1 MTACIGQ
8 QRKGLIVKIERRI
21 EDRTVLIHG
30 RADGAVAPRKSFA
43 QKTEGMLLGFPP
55 GAIPSEPP
63 SFVVAEGLP
72 SCDARPP
79 RQNHWP
85 PVKINPL
92 VIAATHMIGTHAP
105 PERQRRPEQPIAQ
118 ALHLNG
124 KRGGQSHRVAHR
136 SANVPCK
143 RMFRGN
149 CQLRPSAN
157 RTAAAAG
164 QIATAVANRVGRHDG
179 IATAPLSLLGM
190 LRRSQNHLLVG
201 RSQHRINDG
210 SATMAVA

>member
-1 MTACIGQ
+1 MPSLCANRSRKKLRACW
-8 QRKGLIVKIERRI
+8 
-21 EDRTVLIHG
+21 
-30 RADGAVAPRKSFA
+30 
-43 QKTEGMLLGFPP
+43 LGFPP
-55 GAIPSEPP
+55 GAVPSEPP

-157 RTAAAAG
+157 RTAATAG

-179 IATAPLSLLGM
+179 IATAPLSPIRHAAAESKSSVGWKKSTLDRRWRCRHGRR
-190 LRRSQNHLLVG
+190 LRRQ
-201 RSQHRINDG
+201 RSRPDSCLTKQYWRCG
-210 SATMAVA
+210 CRLSP